1 MGLMA
6 TEGGSGGD
14 FTPAPEG
21 THIGRCVKVID
32 LGTQPGSQMYPDP
45 KHKVMVAWELP
56 SELHEYNG
64 EQLPFLVTTRY
75 TMSLHEKA
83 SLRKVLES
91 WRGRAF
97 TADELAGFDLKNVAG
112 KACMLSVIH
121 TEDGKYANVSAVTSM
136 VKGLEV
142 PPAVNPVV
150 YYEIEDGDS
159 EAFRAFSPRLQET
172 IRSAPEW
179 TGPDD
184 PMPAYDGDDPG
195 PGGFDDSAIPFMP
208 LDARF

>member
-64 EQLPFLVTTRY
+64 EQLPFLVTTRR
-75 TMSLHEKA
+75 H
-83 SLRKVLES
+83 RCGRS
-91 WRGRAF
+91 WSRGA
-97 TADELAGFDLKNVAG
+97 VA
-112 KACMLSVIH
+112 
-121 TEDGKYANVSAVTSM
+121 
-136 VKGLEV
+136 
-142 PPAVNPVV
+142 
-150 YYEIEDGDS
+150 
-159 EAFRAFSPRLQET
+159 RSPRT
-172 IRSAPEW
+172 SSRAS
-179 TGPDD
+179 T
-184 PMPAYDGDDPG
+184 
-195 PGGFDDSAIPFMP
+195 
-208 LDARF
+208 